1 MAGWGFTIAIILPQG
16 QLNGKRYRG
25 GASNAKKYLFLFILW
40 VAIMFVFN
48 YLREGI
54 PELFWMWGILYL
66 LVTVI
71 MIAYVFKKGKK

>member
-1 MAGWGFTIAIILPQG
+1 MQ
-16 QLNGKRYRG
+16 
-25 GASNAKKYLFLFILW
+25 KKYLFLFILW

-54 PELFWMWGILYL
+54 PELFWVWGILYL

-71 MIAYVFKKGKK
+71 MIAYVFKKEKEKK

>member
-1 MAGWGFTIAIILPQG
+1 MENSIEEVLLMQ
-16 QLNGKRYRG
+16 
-25 GASNAKKYLFLFILW
+25 KKYLFLFILW

-48 YLREGI
+48 YLREKI
-54 PELFWMWGILYL
+54 PELFWVWGILYL